1 MRLSYTSL
9 SLIFL
14 LVIRVHGAVD
24 LNSNGVCDIW
34 EQKYNATS
42 LVIDTAS
49 KAADEDGDSQSNFDE
64 SIAGTDPRDSNS
76 VHRISSNTLDGTDV
90 TIECPTE
97 KGKTYQASIS
107 SELQPGIWVDHAL
120 PVLAT
125 GASMTIVIPGQSADK
140 KFYRVLVN
148 DIDSDGDGISDWAEE
163 QMEGFDPTNDD
174 SFTSGTTNNDIA
186 ALQSLINALNAGE
199 VTIATTTP
207 EAFEKEGAHAELTI
221 SRSGDTTYPFTLFLA
236 LSGHTDPTK
245 GSASP
250 ADYALKDAANTL
262 LTSSITIPA
271 GASSAQIF
279 CHPLT
284 DTLIEVPET
293 LTCTIGGTSNN
304 ASVRVCDATN
314 TLENT
319 RLFVAQLSPE
329 DGVIT
334 SASGLSTVLVQGDN
348 EIGSVNLTFYGLTT
362 PQTAV
367 HIHIKNPITGPH
379 VESLPMGQVTE
390 YPWSIVAA
398 QFLVTD
404 QAVLDALAAGA
415 LYVNVHSSDNSTG
428 EIRGDYLLSTGSTV
442 LVIPPNPPAIETL
455 TADELDRDIAR
466 FLTQATFGPTPELIT
481 ELRTSVI
488 SAHNGDRIAAY
499 TAWLDTQM
507 ATASPDLEPYIHAAD
522 AQQIF
527 LSSIPSS
534 PDYDSDYKVRDAN
547 RRRGWWLLARH
558 APDQFRQRCAFALS
572 EILVTSEVEAIVK
585 KHHYG
590 HAHYYDMLKDGTFGS
605 YRDLLEGVS
614 THPIMGQY
622 LSHLRN
628 SKEIIDLI
636 TGEVIVSPDE
646 NYAREVMQLFSIGL
660 VQLHEDGSLK
670 LNSSALPDPTYLQD
684 DISAM
689 SRVFTGWSFGK
700 KSSPSNSDTVVD
712 NNSFTHGFG
721 SRYYQAQWSNRM
733 INFAAFHDDLEKVMP
748 TLGLNIGAGGG
759 GEADLDATMN
769 HLADHPNMAP
779 FICRRLI
786 QRLVTSNPS
795 AGYIY
800 RITQIWKSSNGDLGL
815 IFKAILLDYEARS
828 LNAAAPDTYGKK
840 KEPLIHTLAYT
851 RALDSKSLLP
861 LEDLDPSDTS
871 IADLA
876 SYAYS
881 PSNLARFT
889 ADLAKFPVGTTRIRM
904 PNTDITLSQ
913 TPLASPTVFNYFL
926 PGYTLAG
933 PLADAGLS
941 VPELQLANEISVITI
956 VNIHYGLVYFNFGM
970 PGNSLPNKGDT
981 NTTYNPYEYS
991 ATAAHIATDLT
1002 GASAAGLA
1010 YLTVMDTDGDGKVT
1024 SADSTFNDDDS
1035 INDACV
1041 ALANHLDLLLC
1052 TGRMKA
1058 KYGSGY
1064 IPGTVRI
1071 DNPRDTIIDTMA
1083 RQSAGLD
1090 GNDNDADQAS
1100 VLKERI
1106 RVSAYLIST
1115 APQAQIQK

>member
-1 MRLSYTSL
+1 
-9 SLIFL
+9 
-14 LVIRVHGAVD
+14 
-24 LNSNGVCDIW
+24 
-34 EQKYNATS
+34 
-42 LVIDTAS
+42 
-49 KAADEDGDSQSNFDE
+49 
-64 SIAGTDPRDSNS
+64 
-76 VHRISSNTLDGTDV
+76 
-90 TIECPTE
+90 
-97 KGKTYQASIS
+97 
-107 SELQPGIWVDHAL
+107 
-120 PVLAT
+120 
-125 GASMTIVIPGQSADK
+125 
-140 KFYRVLVN
+140 
-148 DIDSDGDGISDWAEE
+148 
-163 QMEGFDPTNDD
+163 
-174 SFTSGTTNNDIA
+174 
-186 ALQSLINALNAGE
+186 
-199 VTIATTTP
+199 
-207 EAFEKEGAHAELTI
+207 
-221 SRSGDTTYPFTLFLA
+221 
-236 LSGHTDPTK
+236 
-245 GSASP
+245 
-250 ADYALKDAANTL
+250 
-262 LTSSITIPA
+262 
-271 GASSAQIF
+271 
-279 CHPLT
+279 
-284 DTLIEVPET
+284 
-293 LTCTIGGTSNN
+293 
-304 ASVRVCDATN
+304 
-314 TLENT
+314 
-319 RLFVAQLSPE
+319 
-329 DGVIT
+329 
-334 SASGLSTVLVQGDN
+334 
-348 EIGSVNLTFYGLTT
+348 
-362 PQTAV
+362 
-367 HIHIKNPITGPH
+367 
-379 VESLPMGQVTE
+379 
-390 YPWSIVAA
+390 
-398 QFLVTD
+398 
-404 QAVLDALAAGA
+404 
-415 LYVNVHSSDNSTG
+415 
-428 EIRGDYLLSTGSTV
+428 
-442 LVIPPNPPAIETL
+442 
-455 TADELDRDIAR
+455 
-466 FLTQATFGPTPELIT
+466 
-481 ELRTSVI
+481 
-488 SAHNGDRIAAY
+488 
-499 TAWLDTQM
+499 M

-628 SKEIIDLI
+628 SKEIIDPI

-700 KSSPSNSDTVVD
+700 KNSPSTSDTVVD
-712 NNSFTHGFG
+712 NISFTHGFG

-748 TLGLNIGAGGG
+748 TLGLNIGAGGD
-759 GEADLDATMN
+759 GETDLDATMD

-1024 SADSTFNDDDS
+1024 SADSTFNDVDS

-1071 DNPRDTIIDTMA
+1071 DNPRDIIIDTMA

-1106 RVSAYLIST
+1106 KVSAYLIST